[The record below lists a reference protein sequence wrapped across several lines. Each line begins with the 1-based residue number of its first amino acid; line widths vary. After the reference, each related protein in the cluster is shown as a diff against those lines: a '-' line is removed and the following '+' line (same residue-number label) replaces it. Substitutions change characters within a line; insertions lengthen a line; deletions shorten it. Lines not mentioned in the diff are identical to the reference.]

1 MTEGAVDAVDDVVA
15 RAEHA
20 LDEVGRDPRA
30 ALAVADAVVAAIP
43 RPLAAEGI
51 RAVVT
56 AHRAAG
62 LALREL
68 SEIETAEGRMRRA
81 VRIADRH
88 ERPDVGAEARM
99 SLAYVLMERGRMGQA
114 VALTTR
120 ALRDSRGETTY
131 RLRIIRAMSLQRSGH
146 GDDALAEYAVAL
158 PAVRR
163 ARDTVWE
170 SRLLNNRGILL
181 ATRGETA
188 RAVAD
193 FTGAREIFLAEGRRN
208 DAADVL
214 YNIGYLYGMA
224 GDVPQALRNLDASAE
239 EWGDLDRPEYW
250 AGRAEVLTRAGLSA
264 EAVADARRAIAL
276 LQSRGW
282 NALEAE
288 SWLSLASALLSDR
301 EPDLDAVVAAAQEAR
316 RLVRRQGRP
325 EWTAMAEY
333 VAMSAQ
339 LRRSRSAPTTR
350 SIERLVAM
358 LEENHWPRE
367 SDDLRVSAAM
377 AMHARSPADA
387 LQLLEPVES
396 RRPAAGDWE
405 RRSTVALARSLR
417 AGWAGDTGRAQRQL
431 LRAWSLA
438 DDAHAAL
445 GSVDLVAGAAARSGR
460 IVELGLGRALD
471 AGCAEQ
477 AFDWVERGRSAVLR
491 HPAARPAPDP
501 EVAAALT
508 RWRWAK
514 SEEAEARAAGDRL
527 SPSPVRAAEREV
539 RRLTRRRA
547 AADGDHDVIGAE
559 VARSAVGD
567 GVFVQFFS
575 WKGEIHATTTTRN
588 GTGAH
593 RLGAAAEVLGLERS
607 IAFALR
613 RVVRASPSRPA
624 LDQAVELHRL
634 VRRLDSLILA
644 PLAAVAGARKV
655 TICPGS
661 ALGGVPWSIAPS
673 IAGADLTI
681 APSATS
687 WHRARNVGPQRIRK
701 VAALAGPG
709 LPAAEA
715 ECTSVSRLHRQAT
728 ATLAAD
734 ATTAAVSRAA
744 REVDVLHLAAHGL
757 LRRDNP
763 LFSSLTLADG
773 PLCGYDIASWVRA
786 PSVVVLSACSAAAGA
801 AVAGEE
807 VLGLA
812 AIALGVGA
820 RTVVASPVA
829 VPDGLTALVMT
840 SLHRELA
847 QGHAP
852 DEALQRVRGSLG
864 AEEPA
869 AGVVAGT
876 FVAVGA

>member
-1 MTEGAVDAVDDVVA
+1 MTEGAVDDVVA
-15 RAEHA
+15 RAEQA
-20 LDEVGRDPRA
+20 LSDVGRDPHA
-30 ALAVADAVVAAIP
+30 ALAEADAVVAAIP
-43 RPLAAEGI
+43 RPRAADEV

-68 SEIETAEGRMRRA
+68 SEVETAEDRMRRA

-88 ERPDVGAEARM
+88 DRPDVGAEARM

-120 ALRDSRGETTY
+120 ALQGSRGKTTY
-131 RLRIIRAMSLQRSGH
+131 RLRTIRAMSLQRSGR

-163 ARDTVWE
+163 ARDSVWE

-193 FTGAREIFLAEGRRN
+193 FMRAREIFLAEGRTN

-214 YNIGYLYGMA
+214 YNVGYLYGMA
-224 GDVPQALRNLDASAE
+224 GDVPKALRNLDASAE

-301 EPDLDAVVAAAQEAR
+301 EPDLDAVVAAAQAAR

-333 VAMSAQ
+333 VAMSAH
-339 LRRSRSAPTTR
+339 LRRPRSAPTSR
-350 SIERLVAM
+350 SIARLVTM
-358 LEENHWPRE
+358 LEVNHWWRE

-377 AMHARSPADA
+377 VVHTRAPADA
-387 LQLLEPVES
+387 LKLLAPVES
-396 RRPAAGDWE
+396 RRLAVGDWE
-405 RRSTVALARSLR
+405 RRSTMALARSLR
-417 AGWAGDTGRAQRQL
+417 AGWAGDAGRAERQL

-438 DDAHAAL
+438 DDAQAAL

-460 IVELGLGRALD
+460 MVELGVGRALD
-471 AGCAEQ
+471 ACCAER
-477 AFDWVERGRSAVLR
+477 AFDWVERGRSALLR

-514 SEEAEARAAGDRL
+514 SAEAEARAAGDRL
-527 SPSPVRAAEREV
+527 PASQVRAAEREV
-539 RRLTRRRA
+539 RRLTRRQS
-547 AADGDHDVIGAE
+547 AADGDHDVVSAE
-559 VARSAVGD
+559 VARSTVGD
-567 GVFVQFFS
+567 GVFVQFFR

-588 GTGAH
+588 WTGAH
-593 RLGAAAEVLGLERS
+593 RLGAAAEVLGLVQS
-607 IAFALR
+607 ITFALR

-624 LDQAVELHRL
+624 LDHTVEVQRL
-634 VRRLDSLILA
+634 IGRLDSLILA
-644 PLAAVAGARKV
+644 PLVALAGARNV
-655 TICPGS
+655 IVCPGS

-673 IAGADLTI
+673 IADADVTI
-681 APSATS
+681 APSASS
-687 WHRARNVGPQRIRK
+687 WHRARNVGPQRVRK

-709 LPAAEA
+709 LPGAEA
-715 ECTSVSRLHRQAT
+715 ECTAVSRLHTQAT

-773 PLCGYDIASWVRA
+773 PLCGYDIASWARA
-786 PSVVVLSACSAAAGA
+786 PSVVVLSACCAAAEA

-812 AIALGVGA
+812 AITLGAGA

-829 VPDGLTALVMT
+829 VPDELTAVVMT
-840 SLHRELA
+840 SLHQELA
-847 QGHAP
+847 QGHAAAA
-852 DEALQRVRGSLG
+852 ALRRVRGSLG
-864 AEEPA
+864 AEDPA